1 MVRTLADP
9 VTESHETEVLGVLAA
24 ERKTINALKN
34 AGGEKGR

>member
-9 VTESHETEVLGVLAA
+9 VTENHKSEVLDVLAA
-24 ERKTINALKN
+24 ERKTINAPKN